1 MKLPALAWR
10 TIHRT
15 QNRWWDLRAFLAGYC
30 NDCPS
35 KSGVPGEGGGYSF
48 WRCALR
54 RGHDGD
60 HRSKNYT
67 WDQHGKTTYAPL
79 RKHPWQPWERTPT
92 STIRQ
97 TRNHR
102 RWQAEQSAQRKA
114 ERLARGEAY

>member
-1 MKLPALAWR
+1 MRAL
-10 TIHRT
+10 
-15 QNRWWDLRAFLAGYC
+15 LAGYC
-30 NDCPS
+30 NDRPR
-35 KSGVPGEGGGYSF
+35 KTGIPGEGGGYSF
-48 WRCALR
+48 WRCALQ

-67 WDQHGKTTYAPL
+67 WDQNGKTEYAPM
-79 RKHPWQPWERTPT
+79 REFPCQPWDRTAT

-102 RWQAEQSAQRKA
+102 RWQAEQSARRKA